1 MPLSGW
7 RANIPP
13 MELYRL
19 LQQQGFGSRKEC
31 RKLVEYGLVEIN
43 GEVAEDYRQ
52 VCSLDDID
60 ELVVD
65 GEPWQLQSGPIYVM
79 LHKPDGYETSHK
91 PMHHPSVYTLLP
103 WQFGNLDIS
112 AVGRLDVDT
121 TGLLLLT
128 NDGQFVHALSS
139 PKRHIPKCYE
149 VTLKHPVQPE
159 LVKHLLAGVFLKDDN
174 EKIAADQVE
183 AVDEITIRM
192 TITQGKYHQVKRMV
206 AAAGNRV
213 MDLHRLTVGELSL
226 GELDEGQWRYLSAG
240 ELASF
245 GFAPKG

>member
-1 MPLSGW
+1 
-7 RANIPP
+7 
-13 MELYRL
+13 

-43 GEVAEDYRQ
+43 GAVAEDYRQ
-52 VCSLDDID
+52 EWSPTDIE

-65 GEPWQLQSGPIYVM
+65 GEPWPLQDGPIYIL

-103 WQFGNLDIS
+103 WQFGNLGIS

-139 PKRHIPKCYE
+139 PKRHVPKCYE
-149 VTLKHPVQPE
+149 VTLKHPVVDD
-159 LVKHLLAGVFLKDDN
+159 LVRHLLAGVFLKDC
-174 EKIAADQVE
+174 
-183 AVDEITIRM
+183 
-192 TITQGKYHQVKRMV
+192 G
-206 AAAGNRV
+206 
-213 MDLHRLTVGELSL
+213 
-226 GELDEGQWRYLSAG
+226 
-240 ELASF
+240 
-245 GFAPKG
+245 

>member
-1 MPLSGW
+1 M
-7 RANIPP
+7 
-13 MELYRL
+13 
-19 LQQQGFGSRKEC
+19 
-31 RKLVEYGLVEIN
+31 VEYGLVEIN
-43 GEVAEDYRQ
+43 GAVAEDYRQ
-52 VCSLDDID
+52 DWTPAEID

-65 GEPWQLQSGPIYVM
+65 GEPWELQTGPIYVM

-103 WQFGNLDIS
+103 WQFANLGIT

-139 PKRHIPKCYE
+139 PKRHVAKCYE
-149 VTLKHPVQPE
+149 VTLKHPVADG
-159 LVKHLLAGVFLKDDN
+159 LVRHLLAGVFLKDDN
-174 EKIAADQVE
+174 EKIAADHVE
-183 AVDEITIRM
+183 VMDEITIRM

-213 MDLHRLTVGELSL
+213 LDLHRLSL
-226 GELDEGQWRYLSAG
+226 GTVLLGDLDEGQWRYLDAA

-245 GFAPKG
+245 GFAPAE

>member
-1 MPLSGW
+1 
-7 RANIPP
+7 

-52 VCSLDDID
+52 EYLPADIE

-65 GEPWQLQSGPIYVM
+65 GEPWPLQDGAIYLL

-103 WQFGNLDIS
+103 WQFGNLGIS

-139 PKRHIPKCYE
+139 PKRHVPKCYE
-149 VTLKHPVQPE
+149 VTLKHPVLDD
-159 LVKHLLAGVFLKDDN
+159 LVRHLLAGVFLKDDN

-183 AVDEITIRM
+183 VVDEITIRM

-213 MDLHRLTVGELSL
+213 MDLHRLSVGSVVL
-226 GELDEGQWRYLSAG
+226 GDLDEGQWRYLEAD

-245 GFAPKG
+245 GFGPDK

>member
-1 MPLSGW
+1 M
-7 RANIPP
+7 
-13 MELYRL
+13 
-19 LQQQGFGSRKEC
+19 
-31 RKLVEYGLVEIN
+31 VEYGLVEIN
-43 GEVAEDYRQ
+43 GVIAEDYRQ
-52 VCSLDDID
+52 EWTPADID

-65 GEPWQLQSGPIYVM
+65 GEPWDMLTGPIYIM

-139 PKRHIPKCYE
+139 PRRHVAKCYE

-159 LVKHLLAGVFLKDDN
+159 LVKHLQAGVFLKDDN

-183 AVDEITIRM
+183 VVDEITIRM

-213 MDLHRLTVGELSL
+213 MDLHRLSVGAVEL
-226 GELDEGQWRYLSAG
+226 GELDEGQWRQLSAD
-240 ELASF
+240 ELAGF
-245 GFAPKG
+245 GFTLQP